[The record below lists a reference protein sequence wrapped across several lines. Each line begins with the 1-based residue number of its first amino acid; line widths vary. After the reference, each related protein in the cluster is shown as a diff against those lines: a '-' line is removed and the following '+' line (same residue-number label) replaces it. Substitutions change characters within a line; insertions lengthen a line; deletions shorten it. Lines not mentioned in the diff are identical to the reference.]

1 MRCDL
6 HGCTLIEAK
15 DELLLKLEESQV
27 TGDSVLEIVHGH
39 HGGHVLRDYIR
50 SPEFLKDSAI
60 AGFKI
65 KVKNLS
71 DDGCSFFNIIITP
84 SYSSGSKTK
93 SERQL
98 KNTQS
103 DGYVI
108 KEPFTLR
115 VDNNQVVITYSN
127 YQTQELIGCI
137 EINPR
142 EQFYLRRDN
151 DNLEIQFGDLL
162 PGKTFQAMQGMVIIY
177 NGLFNA
183 VFGNEILIRNI
194 RASYRDFYLRK
205 DDYKESSQNHILR
218 GIKKIKITSSKQEMI
233 LKIQKV
239 VEQPSKY
246 HKLYKTNQKLML
258 TLNRT

>member
-1 MRCDL
+1 MKCDL

-15 DELLLKLEESQV
+15 DELLLKLEECQII
-27 TGDSVLEIVHGH
+27 GDSVLEIVHGH

-50 SPEFLKDSAI
+50 SPEFFKEATN

-65 KVKNLS
+65 KAKNFS
-71 DDGCSFFNIIITP
+71 DDGCSFFNIGITP

-98 KNTQS
+98 ISTQS
-103 DGYVI
+103 NGYVI
-108 KEPFTLR
+108 KEPFTLG

-142 EQFYLRRDN
+142 EQFYLKRDN
-151 DNLEIQFGDLL
+151 DNLEIQIGDPL

-177 NGLFNA
+177 SGMFNA

-205 DDYKESSQNHILR
+205 DDT
-218 GIKKIKITSSKQEMI
+218 IKKKFFT
-233 LKIQKV
+233 
-239 VEQPSKY
+239 
-246 HKLYKTNQKLML
+246 
-258 TLNRT
+258 

>member
-15 DELLLKLEESQV
+15 DELLLKLEECQV
-27 TGDSVLEIVHGH
+27 TGDNVLEIVHGH

-50 SPEFLKDSAI
+50 SPEFFKETTK

-65 KVKNLS
+65 KAKDFS
-71 DDGCSFFNIIITP
+71 DEGCSFFNVISTT
-84 SYSSGSKTK
+84 SYSSRSKIK

-98 KNTQS
+98 ISTQS
-103 DGYVI
+103 NGYVI
-108 KEPFTLR
+108 KEPFTLG

-127 YQTQELIGCI
+127 YQTQELIGCV

-151 DNLEIQFGDLL
+151 DNLEIQFGDRL

-177 NGLFNA
+177 NDLFNA
-183 VFGNEILIRNI
+183 VFGNELLMKNI
-194 RASYRDFYLRK
+194 RASYRDYYLRK
-205 DDYKESSQNHILR
+205 DDYKDPSRNHILR
-218 GIKKIKITSSKQEMI
+218 GIKNIKITSSKQEMI
-233 LKIQKV
+233 LQIQKV

-258 TLNRT
+258 TLNRR